1 MLQTSTPPASELQ
14 RSVTLLVKA
23 LSTTEAGL
31 GRPGRGGAVGVSC
44 ISIPGVLEGR
54 HGEATL
60 NGAEGGSA
68 HPPMPANPRAVSAT
82 AVAISLRPWPVE
94 ESKNAKETQW
104 TTREGRLCCQGGI
117 RYVECSRRGL
127 LQDGRYRL
135 GARQE
140 GASVALPDVLPL

>member
-23 LSTTEAGL
+23 LSTTEAEL

-44 ISIPGVLEGR
+44 ISTPGVLEGR

-68 HPPMPANPRAVSAT
+68 HPPTRANPLAVPAT
-82 AVAISLRPWPVE
+82 PVAISLRPWPVE
-94 ESKNAKETQW
+94 ESKNVRETQQPARIASAAR
-104 TTREGRLCCQGGI
+104 REFAMLNVLATACSKMVATDWAPGKKALAWLC
-117 RYVECSRRGL
+117 RMLSR
-127 LQDGRYRL
+127 
-135 GARQE
+135 
-140 GASVALPDVLPL
+140 SK